1 MFKEFG
7 RKLNFIVLGLIV
19 LVILIGNNSYEY
31 ISDSTLQIDSGDTA
45 WMIVSCA
52 LVLLMT
58 PGLAFFYGGMVNIKS
73 IISTMFQSFVALGVV
88 SVVWVFIGFSLAF
101 GDSLY
106 GIIGNPFTF
115 MNFKNVTL
123 NPNINFG
130 STIPFLLFALFQLKF
145 AIITPAIIS
154 GSFAERIRFRS
165 YILFMLLFTIFIYSP
180 LAHMTWHPEGLF
192 RSWGVLDFAGGTV
205 VHMSAGL
212 AAFIG
217 AIFLGQRK
225 KIIEKPANIP
235 FVILGTGML
244 WFGWFGFNA
253 GSALGANYDAVVAF
267 ANTSLASATSMITWI
282 FYDRFSNRKMSSIGA
297 CIGAIVG
304 LVAITPAAGFVT
316 LGQSIFIGFIAA
328 IISNIAVKINK
339 KSKVDD
345 TLDVFATHG
354 IGGIVGMI
362 LTAVFANEVGLIHGE
377 TTTFMYHIIT
387 IIITVVFTLLMSY
400 LLFKLVDIVIPLRVR
415 EDQEERGLD
424 ASQHGELYN

>member
-123 NPNINFG
+123 NPNVNFG

>member
-45 WMIVSCA
+45 WMIVYCA

-88 SVVWVFIGFSLAF
+88 SVVWVFIGFIFAF

-244 WFGWFGFNA
+244 WFCWFGFNA

-339 KSKVDD
+339 KSKVDY

>member
-180 LAHMTWHPEGLF
+180 LAHMTWHPDGLF

>member
-7 RKLNFIVLGLIV
+7 RKLNFLVLGLIV

-282 FYDRFSNRKMSSIGA
+282 LYDRFSNRKMSSIGA

>member
-73 IISTMFQSFVALGVV
+73 IISTMFKSFVALGVV

>member
-244 WFGWFGFNA
+244 LFGWFGFNA